1 MKKIHSVPSIV
12 EIKERLTPLFGD
24 ESLQLVLLFGSALTG
39 NMHKGS
45 DIDLAFLY
53 DKPIDVVTLTNRVT
67 TLLHCDTVDVV
78 DLRSANPLLR
88 FSVAEKGRILYEK
101 SHGVFNQFCSL
112 AFRMYVDS
120 RKLRDGQAKVIKDF
134 LETRGQR

>member
-1 MKKIHSVPSIV
+1 MKEGHPVPTIV
-12 EIKERLTPLFGD
+12 EIKERLATLFED

-53 DKPIDVVTLTNRVT
+53 DEPADVVALTNRVIR
-67 TLLHCDTVDVV
+67 LIHCDTVDVV

-88 FSVAEKGRILYEK
+88 FSVAQKSRPLYEK
-101 SHGVFNQFCSL
+101 SAGVFNEFCSL

-120 RKLRDGQAKVIKDF
+120 KKLRDGQAKVIKNF
-134 LETRGQR
+134 LEARGQR